1 MFLGESFLSSSQMH
15 DALWPVADAF
25 TESTLFAIAL
35 RRWLAAHLG
44 CEPSREAVTAA
55 RDEALRADPVAYT
68 KGLLDAA
75 GVVAIL
81 SDEGYPQPPIPA
93 EEFASTIGATVHR
106 VTRLEPWILQHR
118 DGSFDDLVSG
128 VESEATEAAADPNC
142 VAYKSIV
149 AYRTGL
155 DVGDPSSSE
164 AEAAFSRWRGDGWA
178 ETREHAKPV
187 RDFLI
192 RRALAIA
199 KANDR
204 PFHFHCGGGDPD
216 INLAYAGPK
225 SIFPL
230 LVDVQDQPVVLV
242 HSGYPWIREA
252 AYIASVL
259 PNVYLEL
266 SELIPWGW
274 GQVEWALEMLV
285 GTVPAAKLLYG
296 SDEAG
301 EPEAFWASA
310 LLARS
315 ALQRVL
321 GGFVDRDYVS
331 VDEAEGLGRL
341 VLGDACRRLHGI
353 GSETRGRPPSGD
365 LPRRQTDRA
374 GGCTSAAISCPA
386 MPSAISSSSDFPR
399 LADCDTNQITMPEIT
414 ETAVKP
420 IIQ

>member
-1 MFLGESFLSSSQMH
+1 MAGVELAGVEIVDAHTHPYRLDDLLAKGSEGFDTRMMFLGESFHSSSRVH
-15 DALWPVADAF
+15 DDLWPVADGF
-25 TESTLFAIAL
+25 TDSTVFGIAL

-44 CEPSREAVTAA
+44 CEPTREAVTAA
-55 RDEALRADPVAYT
+55 REAALRDDAVAYT

-81 SDEGYPQPPIPA
+81 SDEGFPQPPIPA
-93 EEFASTIGATVHR
+93 EEFASTIGVTVHR

-118 DGSFDDLVSG
+118 DGSFDELVSG
-128 VESEATEAAADPNC
+128 VESEANQAAADPNC

-155 DVGDPSSSE
+155 DVGNPSSSD
-164 AEAAFSRWRGDGWA
+164 AEAAFSRWRDDDWA

-192 RRALAIA
+192 RRTLAIA

-216 INLAYAGPK
+216 INLSHAGPT

-242 HSGYPWIREA
+242 HSGYPWIRES

-266 SELIPWGW
+266 SELIPWAW

-321 GGFVDRDYVS
+321 EKFVDRDYVS
-331 VDEAEGLGRL
+331 TDEAQRLGQL
-341 VLGDACRRLHGI
+341 VLGDACRVLHGI
-353 GSETRGRPPSGD
+353 GS
-365 LPRRQTDRA
+365 
-374 GGCTSAAISCPA
+374 
-386 MPSAISSSSDFPR
+386 
-399 LADCDTNQITMPEIT
+399 
-414 ETAVKP
+414 
-420 IIQ
+420 

>member
-1 MFLGESFLSSSQMH
+1 MSVVDLSDAEIVDAHTHPYRLDDLLAKGSDGFDTRMMFLGESFLSSSRVH
-15 DALWPVADAF
+15 DDLWPLADGF
-25 TESTLFAIAL
+25 TDSTVYALAL

-44 CEPSREAVTAA
+44 CEPTRGAVTAA
-55 RDEALRADPVAYT
+55 REAALQADAVAYT
-68 KGLLDAA
+68 RGLMEAA

-93 EEFASTIGATVHR
+93 DEFAATIGVTVHR

-128 VESEATEAAADPNC
+128 VENEATTAAADPNC

-155 DVGDPSSSE
+155 DVGNPSSSD
-164 AEAAFSRWRGDGWA
+164 AEAAFARWRDDEWA

-216 INLAYAGPK
+216 INLEYAGPK

-301 EPEAFWASA
+301 EPEAFWVSA

-315 ALQRVL
+315 ALERVL
-321 GGFVDRDYVS
+321 DRFVERDYVS
-331 VDEAEGLGRL
+331 ADEAERLGRL
-341 VLGDACRRLHGI
+341 VLADACRRLHGI
-353 GSETRGRPPSGD
+353 EG
-365 LPRRQTDRA
+365 
-374 GGCTSAAISCPA
+374 
-386 MPSAISSSSDFPR
+386 
-399 LADCDTNQITMPEIT
+399 
-414 ETAVKP
+414 
-420 IIQ
+420 

>member
-1 MFLGESFLSSSQMH
+1 MSKVDLSGVEIVDAHTHPYRLADLVGKGSEGFDTRAMFLGETFLSSSRM
-15 DALWPVADAF
+15 DAALWPVADRF
-25 TESTLFAIAL
+25 TDSTVYALAL

-44 CEPSREAVTAA
+44 CEPTRDAVTAA
-55 RDEALRADPVAYT
+55 REAALQADAVAYT
-68 KGLLDAA
+68 KGLMEAA
-75 GVVAIL
+75 GVVAVL

-93 EEFASTIGATVHR
+93 EEFAETIGVSVHR

-118 DGSFDDLVSG
+118 GGSFDDLVSG
-128 VESEATEAAADPNC
+128 VEAEATQAAADPNC

-155 DVGDPSSSE
+155 DVGNPSSSD
-164 AEAAFSRWRGDGWA
+164 AEAAFTRWREDEWA

-187 RDFLI
+187 RDFMI
-192 RRALAIA
+192 HRALAVA

-216 INLAYAGPK
+216 INLTHADPV
-225 SIFPL
+225 SMFSF
-230 LVDVQDQPVVLV
+230 LVDVQHQPVVLV
-242 HSGYPWIREA
+242 HSGYPWVREA
-252 AYIASVL
+252 AYVASVL

-310 LLARS
+310 VLARS

-321 GGFVDRDYVS
+321 ERFVEHDYVS
-331 VDEAEGLGRL
+331 AAEAEDLGRL
-341 VLGDACRRLHGI
+341 VLGDACRTLHGL
-353 GSETRGRPPSGD
+353 G
-365 LPRRQTDRA
+365 
-374 GGCTSAAISCPA
+374 
-386 MPSAISSSSDFPR
+386 
-399 LADCDTNQITMPEIT
+399 
-414 ETAVKP
+414 
-420 IIQ
+420 

>member
-1 MFLGESFLSSSQMH
+1 MPQVDLSGADVVDAHTHPYRLDDLLAKRSEGFDTRMMFLGESFLSSSQMH
-15 DALWPVADAF
+15 EELWPVADTF
-25 TESTLFAIAL
+25 TDSTLFGIAL

-44 CEPSREAVTAA
+44 CDPTREAVTAA
-55 RDEALRADPVAYT
+55 RDAALREDPVAYT

-93 EEFASTIGATVHR
+93 EEFASSLGVAVHR
-106 VTRLEPWILQHR
+106 VARLEPWILQHR
-118 DGSFDDLVSG
+118 DGSFEELVSE
-128 VESEATEAAADPNC
+128 VQAAATEAAGDPNC

-155 DVGDPSSSE
+155 DIGDPSSTD
-164 AEAAFSRWRGDGWA
+164 AAAAFDRWRGDGWK

-192 RRALAIA
+192 RRALEVA
-199 KANDR
+199 KAHDR

-216 INLAYAGPK
+216 INLAYAGPTPM
-225 SIFPL
+225 FPF
-230 LVDVQDQPVVLV
+230 LVDVQDQPIVLV
-242 HSGYPWIREA
+242 HSGYPWVRES

-259 PNVYLEL
+259 PHVYLEL
-266 SELIPWGW
+266 SELIPWAW

-310 LLARS
+310 MLARS
-315 ALQRVL
+315 ALERVL
-321 GGFVDRDYVS
+321 GGFVDRDFVT
-331 VDEAEGLGRL
+331 VDDAERLGRL
-341 VLGDACRRLHGI
+341 VLGDACRKLHGI
-353 GSETRGRPPSGD
+353 ET
-365 LPRRQTDRA
+365 
-374 GGCTSAAISCPA
+374 
-386 MPSAISSSSDFPR
+386 
-399 LADCDTNQITMPEIT
+399 
-414 ETAVKP
+414 
-420 IIQ
+420 

>member
-1 MFLGESFLSSSQMH
+1 MGKVMAQVDLSDARIVDAHTHPYRLEDLRARGSSGFDTRMMFLGEAFASSSRMK
-15 DALWPVADAF
+15 DDLWPVADSF
-25 TESTLFAIAL
+25 TDSTVFALAM
-35 RRWLAAHLG
+35 RRWLAVHLG
-44 CEPSREAVTAA
+44 CEPTREAVTAA
-55 RDEALRADPVAYT
+55 REEAIRADATAYT

-93 EEFASTIGATVHR
+93 TEFAETIGVTVHR
-106 VTRLEPWILQHR
+106 VARLEPWILGR
-118 DGSFDDLVSG
+118 RGGSFDDLVVG
-128 VESEATEAAADPNC
+128 VEADATEAAKDPNC
-142 VAYKSIV
+142 VAFKSIV

-155 DVGDPSSSE
+155 DVGDPT
-164 AEAAFSRWRGDGWA
+164 ATEAAAAFARWREEGWS

-192 RRALAIA
+192 RRALWVA
-199 KANDR
+199 KEHDL

-216 INLAYAGPK
+216 INLRHAGPIA
-225 SIFPL
+225 IFPL

-242 HSGYPWIREA
+242 HSGYPWVRES
-252 AYIASVL
+252 AYMASVL

-310 LLARS
+310 ILARTS
-315 ALQRVL
+315 LERVL
-321 GGFVDRDYVS
+321 ARFVERDHLT
-331 VDEAEGLGRL
+331 EAEARDLGRL
-341 VLGDACRRLHGI
+341 VLGDACRALHG
-353 GSETRGRPPSGD
+353 
-365 LPRRQTDRA
+365 LA
-374 GGCTSAAISCPA
+374 G
-386 MPSAISSSSDFPR
+386 
-399 LADCDTNQITMPEIT
+399 
-414 ETAVKP
+414 
-420 IIQ
+420 

>member
-1 MFLGESFLSSSQMH
+1 MAEVDLSGADIVDAHTHPYRVDDLLAKRSEGFDTRMMFLGESFLSSSRMH
-15 DALWPVADAF
+15 DELWPVADAF
-25 TESTLFAIAL
+25 TDSTLFGIAV

-44 CEPSREAVTAA
+44 CEPTREAVTSA

-93 EEFASTIGATVHR
+93 DEFASSLGVRVHR
-106 VTRLEPWILQHR
+106 VARLEPWILQHR
-118 DGSFDDLVSG
+118 DGSFDELVSG
-128 VESEATEAAADPNC
+128 VQAAATEAAGDPNC

-155 DVGDPSSSE
+155 DIGDPS
-164 AEAAFSRWRGDGWA
+164 ATDATAAFDRWRGDDWS

-192 RRALAIA
+192 RRALDVA
-199 KANDR
+199 KKHDR

-216 INLAYAGPK
+216 INLAHADPK
-225 SIFPL
+225 SMFPF
-230 LVDVQDQPVVLV
+230 LVDVQDQPLVLV
-242 HSGYPWIREA
+242 HSGYPWIRES

-266 SELIPWGW
+266 SELIPWAW

-310 LLARS
+310 LLARA

-321 GGFVDRDYVS
+321 SRFVDRDYVS
-331 VDEAEGLGRL
+331 IDDAQELGRL
-341 VLGDACRRLHGI
+341 VLAGACRRLHG
-353 GSETRGRPPSGD
+353 T
-365 LPRRQTDRA
+365 
-374 GGCTSAAISCPA
+374 GG
-386 MPSAISSSSDFPR
+386 
-399 LADCDTNQITMPEIT
+399 
-414 ETAVKP
+414 
-420 IIQ
+420 

>member
-1 MFLGESFLSSSQMH
+1 MPRIDLSDVGIVDAHTHPYRLDDLVSKGSTGFDTRMMFLGESFLSSSRMLGS
-15 DALWPVADAF
+15 LWPLADSF
-25 TESTLFAIAL
+25 TDSTVYAL
-35 RRWLAAHLG
+35 AMRRWLSEHLG
-44 CEPSREAVTAA
+44 CDPTREAVTAA
-55 RDEALRADPVAYT
+55 REEAIRADAVAYT

-75 GVVAIL
+75 GVVAVL
-81 SDEGYPQPPIPA
+81 SDEGYPQPPITA
-93 EEFASTIGATVHR
+93 TEFAETIGVTVHR
-106 VTRLEPWILQHR
+106 VARLEPWILDHR
-118 DGSFDDLVSG
+118 GGSFDELLAG
-128 VESEATEAAADPNC
+128 VEADATEATRDANC
-142 VAYKSIV
+142 VAFKSIV

-155 DVGDPSSSE
+155 DVGDPPASE
-164 AEAAFSRWRGDGWA
+164 AEAAFGRWRDDGWT

-192 RRALAIA
+192 RRTLAIA

-216 INLAYAGPK
+216 INLRHADPIA
-225 SIFPL
+225 IFPL

-242 HSGYPWIREA
+242 HSGYPWVREA

-310 LLARS
+310 ILARTS
-315 ALQRVL
+315 LERVL
-321 GGFVDRDYVS
+321 GRFVERDHLT
-331 VDEAEGLGRL
+331 EAEARDLGAL
-341 VLGDACRRLHGI
+341 VLGDACRRLHGL
-353 GSETRGRPPSGD
+353 R
-365 LPRRQTDRA
+365 
-374 GGCTSAAISCPA
+374 
-386 MPSAISSSSDFPR
+386 
-399 LADCDTNQITMPEIT
+399 
-414 ETAVKP
+414 
-420 IIQ
+420 

>member
-1 MFLGESFLSSSQMH
+1 M
-15 DALWPVADAF
+15 
-25 TESTLFAIAL
+25 
-35 RRWLAAHLG
+35 
-44 CEPSREAVTAA
+44 
-55 RDEALRADPVAYT
+55 
-68 KGLLDAA
+68 
-75 GVVAIL
+75 
-81 SDEGYPQPPIPA
+81 
-93 EEFASTIGATVHR
+93 
-106 VTRLEPWILQHR
+106 
-118 DGSFDDLVSG
+118 
-128 VESEATEAAADPNC
+128 
-142 VAYKSIV
+142 AYKSIV

-155 DVGDPSSSE
+155 DVGDPDPSD
-164 AEAAFSRWRGDGWA
+164 AAAAFERWRDDDWA

-192 RRALAIA
+192 RRTLAVA

-216 INLAYAGPK
+216 INLAHAGPV
-225 SIFPL
+225 SMFPF

-242 HSGYPWIREA
+242 HSGYPWVREA

-315 ALQRVL
+315 ALERVL
-321 GGFVDRDYVS
+321 ERFVDRDYVS
-331 VDEAEGLGRL
+331 ADEASAWEAR
-341 VLGDACRRLHGI
+341 ARRRLPA
-353 GSETRGRPPSGD
+353 PPRH
-365 LPRRQTDRA
+365 RRAERLNRVPTEGQAYHVPLRR
-374 GGCTSAAISCPA
+374 SAA
-386 MPSAISSSSDFPR
+386 
-399 LADCDTNQITMPEIT
+399 
-414 ETAVKP
+414 V
-420 IIQ
+420 

>member
-1 MFLGESFLSSSQMH
+1 MTNVDLSGAEVVDAHTHPYRLDDLLAKGSEGFDTRMMFLGESFHSSSRVH
-15 DALWPVADAF
+15 DELWPVADSF
-25 TESTLFAIAL
+25 TDSTVFGLAL

-44 CEPSREAVTAA
+44 CDPTREAVTAA
-55 RDEALRADPVAYT
+55 REAALQADAVGYT

-81 SDEGYPQPPIPA
+81 SDEGFPQPPIPA
-93 EEFASTIGATVHR
+93 EEFASTIGVTVHR

-128 VESEATEAAADPNC
+128 VEAEATRAAGDPNC

-155 DVGDPSSSE
+155 DVGDPTPSE
-164 AEAAFSRWRGDGWA
+164 AEAAFARWRDDEWA
-178 ETREHAKPV
+178 ETREHAKPA

-216 INLAYAGPK
+216 INLEHAGPK

-259 PNVYLEL
+259 PNVHLEL

-301 EPEAFWASA
+301 EPEAFWVSA

-315 ALQRVL
+315 ALERVL
-321 GGFVDRDYVS
+321 GRFVERDYVS
-331 VDEAEGLGRL
+331 ADEAEGLGRL
-341 VLGDACRRLHGI
+341 VLADACRRLHGI
-353 GSETRGRPPSGD
+353 EG
-365 LPRRQTDRA
+365 
-374 GGCTSAAISCPA
+374 
-386 MPSAISSSSDFPR
+386 
-399 LADCDTNQITMPEIT
+399 
-414 ETAVKP
+414 
-420 IIQ
+420 

>member
-1 MFLGESFLSSSQMH
+1 MADVDLGDVGIVDAHTHPYRLDDLLAKGSEGFDTRMMFLGEAFHSSSSVH
-15 DALWPVADAF
+15 EDLWPVADAM
-25 TESTLFAIAL
+25 TDSTVFALAV
-35 RRWLAAHLG
+35 RRWLAVHLD
-44 CEPSREAVTAA
+44 CAPTREAVAAA
-55 RDEALRADPVAYT
+55 REAALRADAVGYT

-75 GVVAIL
+75 GVVAVL
-81 SDEGYPQPPIPA
+81 SDEGFPQPPISP
-93 EEFASTIGATVHR
+93 EEFTATIGVTVHR
-106 VTRLEPWILQHR
+106 VCRLEPWILQHR
-118 DGSFDDLVSG
+118 SGSFEDLVSG
-128 VESEATEAAADPNC
+128 VEQEATYAAADPNC
-142 VAYKSIV
+142 VAYKSVV

-155 DVGDPSSSE
+155 DIGDPSSSD
-164 AEAAFSRWRGDGWA
+164 AAAAFARWRSDDWN

-192 RRALAIA
+192 RRALAVA

-216 INLAYAGPK
+216 INLAYAGPT
-225 SIFPL
+225 SIFRL
-230 LVDVQDQPVVLV
+230 LIDVQDQPVVLV

-259 PNVYLEL
+259 PNVSLEL

-315 ALQRVL
+315 ALERVL
-321 GGFVDRDYVS
+321 SRFVERDYVS
-331 VDEAEGLGRL
+331 VSEAEALGRL
-341 VLGDACRRLHGI
+341 VLADACRRLHGI
-353 GSETRGRPPSGD
+353 DG
-365 LPRRQTDRA
+365 
-374 GGCTSAAISCPA
+374 
-386 MPSAISSSSDFPR
+386 
-399 LADCDTNQITMPEIT
+399 
-414 ETAVKP
+414 
-420 IIQ
+420 

>member
-1 MFLGESFLSSSQMH
+1 MTNVDLSDIEIVDAHTHPYRLGDLLAKGSAGFDTRMMFLGESFHSSSRVR
-15 DALWPVADAF
+15 DDLWGVADGF
-25 TESTLFAIAL
+25 TDSTVFALAM

-44 CEPSREAVTAA
+44 CEPTREAVTSA
-55 RDEALRADPVAYT
+55 REEALQADAVAYT

-81 SDEGYPQPPIPA
+81 SDEGFPQPPIPA
-93 EEFASTIGATVHR
+93 EEFASTIGVTVHR

-118 DGSFDDLVSG
+118 DGSFADLVSG
-128 VESEATEAAADPNC
+128 VETEATDAAADPNC

-155 DVGDPSSSE
+155 DVGDPRPSE
-164 AEAAFSRWRGDGWA
+164 AAAAFDRWRGDDWK

-192 RRALAIA
+192 RRTLDIA

-216 INLAYAGPK
+216 INLAYAGPA

-242 HSGYPWIREA
+242 HSGYPWVREA

-285 GTVPAAKLLYG
+285 GTVPVAKLLYG

-315 ALQRVL
+315 TLERVL
-321 GGFVDRDYVS
+321 GRFVERDYVS
-331 VDEAEGLGRL
+331 AEEAHRLGEL
-341 VLGDACRRLHGI
+341 VLADACRQLHGL
-353 GSETRGRPPSGD
+353 TP
-365 LPRRQTDRA
+365 
-374 GGCTSAAISCPA
+374 
-386 MPSAISSSSDFPR
+386 
-399 LADCDTNQITMPEIT
+399 
-414 ETAVKP
+414 
-420 IIQ
+420 

>member
-1 MFLGESFLSSSQMH
+1 MADVDLSGVGIVDAHTHPYRLEDLVAKGPEGFDTRAMFLGESFLSSSRVH
-15 DALWPVADAF
+15 ADLWPVADGF
-25 TESTLFAIAL
+25 TDSTVYALAL

-44 CEPSREAVTAA
+44 CEPTREAVTAA
-55 RDEALRADPVAYT
+55 RDAAIQADAAGYT
-68 KGLLDAA
+68 KGLMEAA
-75 GVVAIL
+75 GVVAVL

-93 EEFASTIGATVHR
+93 DEFAATIGVTVHR
-106 VTRLEPWILQHR
+106 VTRLEPWILRHR
-118 DGSFDDLVSG
+118 DGTFDELVSG
-128 VESEATEAAADPNC
+128 VEDEAERAASDPNC

-155 DVGDPSSSE
+155 DIGDPDPST
-164 AEAAFSRWRGDGWA
+164 AGDAFERWRGDDWA

-192 RRALAIA
+192 HRTLAVA

-216 INLAYAGPK
+216 INLTYAGPVPM
-225 SIFPL
+225 FPFL
-230 LVDVQDQPVVLV
+230 IDVQDQPIVLV
-242 HSGYPWIREA
+242 HSGYPWVREA

-274 GQVEWALEMLV
+274 GQVGWALEMLV

-315 ALQRVL
+315 ALGRVL
-321 GGFVDRDYVS
+321 GGFVDRDYLS
-331 VDEAEGLGRL
+331 VDEADRLGRL
-341 VLGDACRRLHGI
+341 VLGDACRALHG
-353 GSETRGRPPSGD
+353 
-365 LPRRQTDRA
+365 L
-374 GGCTSAAISCPA
+374 GG
-386 MPSAISSSSDFPR
+386 
-399 LADCDTNQITMPEIT
+399 
-414 ETAVKP
+414 
-420 IIQ
+420 

>member
-1 MFLGESFLSSSQMH
+1 MGKMMHVDLSGAEIVDAHTHPYRLDDLVGRGSEGFDTRAMFLGEAFHSSSRIQT
-15 DALWPVADAF
+15 DLWPVADAF
-25 TESTLFAIAL
+25 TDSTVFALTL
-35 RRWLAAHLG
+35 RRWLAARLA
-44 CEPSREAVTAA
+44 CEPTREAVTSA
-55 RDEALRADPVAYT
+55 RDAALRADPVAYT
-68 KGLLDAA
+68 KGLLEAA
-75 GVVAIL
+75 GVVAVL
-81 SDEGYPQPPIPA
+81 SDEGFPQPPIRA
-93 EEFASTIGATVHR
+93 EEFTSTIGVTVHR

-128 VESEATEAAADPNC
+128 VEGEATEAAADPNC
-142 VAYKSIV
+142 VAFKSIV

-155 DVGDPSSSE
+155 DIGDPSSSDAQE
-164 AEAAFSRWRGDGWA
+164 GFDRWRSNGWR
-178 ETREHAKPV
+178 ESREHAKPV

-192 RRALAIA
+192 RRALAVA

-216 INLAYAGPK
+216 INLAYAGPR

-242 HSGYPWIREA
+242 HSGYPWVREA
-252 AYIASVL
+252 AYVASVL

-301 EPEAFWASA
+301 EPESFWASA

-315 ALQRVL
+315 ALERVL
-321 GGFVDRDYVS
+321 GRFIDRDYLS
-331 VDEAEGLGRL
+331 RDDAERLGRL
-341 VLGDACRRLHGI
+341 VLADACRRLHGI
-353 GSETRGRPPSGD
+353 GR
-365 LPRRQTDRA
+365 
-374 GGCTSAAISCPA
+374 
-386 MPSAISSSSDFPR
+386 
-399 LADCDTNQITMPEIT
+399 
-414 ETAVKP
+414 
-420 IIQ
+420 

>member
-1 MFLGESFLSSSQMH
+1 MVGVDLSGVEIVDAHTHPYRLDDLLAKGSGGFDTRMMFLGESFHSSSRVH
-15 DALWPVADAF
+15 DDLWPVADRF
-25 TESTLFAIAL
+25 TDSTVFGIAL
-35 RRWLAAHLG
+35 RRWLAAHLE
-44 CEPSREAVTAA
+44 CEPTREAVTAA
-55 RDEALRADPVAYT
+55 RDTALRADPVGYT
-68 KGLLDAA
+68 KALLDAA

-81 SDEGYPQPPIPA
+81 SDEGFPQPPIPA
-93 EEFASTIGATVHR
+93 EEFASTIGVTVHR

-128 VESEATEAAADPNC
+128 VEAEATEAAGDPNC

-155 DVGDPSSSE
+155 DVGNPSSSD
-164 AEAAFSRWRGDGWA
+164 AEAAFARWRDDEWA

-216 INLAYAGPK
+216 INLEYAGPT
-225 SIFPL
+225 SMFPL

-242 HSGYPWIREA
+242 HSGYPWIRES

-266 SELIPWGW
+266 SELIPWAW

-310 LLARS
+310 LLARP
-315 ALQRVL
+315 ALEQVL
-321 GGFVDRDYVS
+321 DGFVERDYVS
-331 VDEAEGLGRL
+331 VNDAQELGCL
-341 VLGDACRRLHGI
+341 VLANACRRLHGI
-353 GSETRGRPPSGD
+353 EG
-365 LPRRQTDRA
+365 
-374 GGCTSAAISCPA
+374 
-386 MPSAISSSSDFPR
+386 
-399 LADCDTNQITMPEIT
+399 
-414 ETAVKP
+414 
-420 IIQ
+420 

>member
-1 MFLGESFLSSSQMH
+1 MTEVDLSGVEIVDAHTHPYRLEDLRTKGSTGFDTRMMFLGESFLSSSQMKEE
-15 DALWPVADAF
+15 LWPVADAF
-25 TESTLFAIAL
+25 TDSTVFALAM
-35 RRWLAAHLG
+35 RRWLADHLE
-44 CEPSREAVTAA
+44 CEPTRAAVTEAREAAIREDA
-55 RDEALRADPVAYT
+55 VAYT

-75 GVVAIL
+75 GVGAVL

-93 EEFASTIGATVHR
+93 DEFAATIGVTVHR
-106 VTRLEPWILQHR
+106 VTRLEPWVLQHR
-118 DGSFDDLVSG
+118 DGSFDDLVAG
-128 VESEATEAAADPNC
+128 VENEATTAAADPNC

-155 DVGDPSSSE
+155 DVGDPSPSD
-164 AEAAFSRWRGDGWA
+164 AEAAFARWRDDGWA

-192 RRALAIA
+192 RRTLAIA
-199 KANDR
+199 KENDR

-216 INLAYAGPK
+216 INLAYAGPR

-230 LVDVQDQPVVLV
+230 LADVQDQPVVLV

-321 GGFVDRDYVS
+321 GTFIDSDYVS
-331 VDEAEGLGRL
+331 VDEAERLGRL
-341 VLGDACRRLHGI
+341 ALGDACRALHGI
-353 GSETRGRPPSGD
+353 GS
-365 LPRRQTDRA
+365 
-374 GGCTSAAISCPA
+374 
-386 MPSAISSSSDFPR
+386 
-399 LADCDTNQITMPEIT
+399 
-414 ETAVKP
+414 
-420 IIQ
+420 

>member
-1 MFLGESFLSSSQMH
+1 MAGVDLAGVEIVDAHTHPYRLDDLLAKPSEGFDTRLMFLGESFLSSSQMH
-15 DALWPVADAF
+15 DELWPVADAF
-25 TESTLFAIAL
+25 TDSTLFGIAL

-44 CEPSREAVTAA
+44 CEPTREAVTSA
-55 RDEALRADPVAYT
+55 RDTALRADPVGYT

-93 EEFASTIGATVHR
+93 DEFASTIGATVHR
-106 VTRLEPWILQHR
+106 VTRLEPWIVQYR

-128 VESEATEAAADPNC
+128 VENEATQAAADPNC

-155 DVGDPSSSE
+155 DVGDPSSSD
-164 AEAAFSRWRGDGWA
+164 AEAAFSRWRDDGWT

-199 KANDR
+199 QANDR

-216 INLAYAGPK
+216 INLVYANPT
-225 SIFPL
+225 SMFPF

-242 HSGYPWIREA
+242 HSGYPWIRES

-266 SELIPWGW
+266 SELIPWAW

-321 GGFVDRDYVS
+321 GTFVERDYVS
-331 VDEAEGLGRL
+331 VDDAQELGRL
-341 VLGDACRRLHGI
+341 VLADSCRRLH
-353 GSETRGRPPSGD
+353 
-365 LPRRQTDRA
+365 
-374 GGCTSAAISCPA
+374 C
-386 MPSAISSSSDFPR
+386 
-399 LADCDTNQITMPEIT
+399 
-414 ETAVKP
+414 
-420 IIQ
+420 IQG

>member
-1 MFLGESFLSSSQMH
+1 MGDVDLARIEIVDAHTHPYRLDDLLAKGSEGFDTRMMFLGESFHSSSRVH
-15 DALWPVADAF
+15 DDLWPVADGF
-25 TESTLFAIAL
+25 TESTVFGIVL
-35 RRWLAAHLG
+35 RRWLATLLD
-44 CEPSREAVTAA
+44 CEPTRAAVTAA
-55 RDEALRADPVAYT
+55 RESALRADPVAYT

-81 SDEGYPQPPIPA
+81 SDEGFPQPPISA
-93 EEFASTIGATVHR
+93 EEFASTIGVTVHR

-118 DGSFDDLVSG
+118 DGSFDDLVAG
-128 VESEATEAAADPNC
+128 VEGEATTAGGDPNC

-155 DVGDPSSSE
+155 DVGDPSASD
-164 AEAAFSRWRGDGWA
+164 AAAAFARWRDDGWA
-178 ETREHAKPV
+178 ETRDHAKPV

-192 RRALAIA
+192 RRALAVA

-216 INLAYAGPK
+216 INLAYADPT
-225 SIFPL
+225 SMFPF
-230 LVDVQDQPVVLV
+230 LVDAQDQPIVLV
-242 HSGYPWIREA
+242 HSGYPWIRES

-274 GQVEWALEMLV
+274 GQVEWAVEMLV

-321 GGFVDRDYVS
+321 GTFVDRDYIS
-331 VDEAEGLGRL
+331 VDDAVALGRL

-353 GSETRGRPPSGD
+353 G
-365 LPRRQTDRA
+365 TD
-374 GGCTSAAISCPA
+374 
-386 MPSAISSSSDFPR
+386 
-399 LADCDTNQITMPEIT
+399 
-414 ETAVKP
+414 
-420 IIQ
+420 

>member
-1 MFLGESFLSSSQMH
+1 MAPVDLSGADVVDAHTHPYRLADLLAKPSEGFDTRMMFLGESFLSSSHMH
-15 DALWPVADAF
+15 EELWPVADAL
-25 TESTLFAIAL
+25 TGSTLFGIAL

-44 CEPSREAVTAA
+44 CDPTREALTAA
-55 RDEALRADPVAYT
+55 RDAALREDPVAYT
-68 KGLLDAA
+68 KSLLDAA

-93 EEFASTIGATVHR
+93 DEFASSLGVKVHR
-106 VTRLEPWILQHR
+106 VARLEPWILQHR
-118 DGSFDDLVSG
+118 DGSFDELVSG
-128 VESEATEAAADPNC
+128 IQAAATEAAADPNC

-155 DVGDPSSSE
+155 DIGDPSSSD
-164 AEAAFSRWRGDGWA
+164 AAAAFDRWRGDGWN

-192 RRALAIA
+192 RRALEVA
-199 KANDR
+199 KAHDR

-216 INLAYAGPK
+216 INLAYAGPTAM
-225 SIFPL
+225 FPL

-242 HSGYPWIREA
+242 HSGYPWVREA

-259 PNVYLEL
+259 PHVYLEL
-266 SELIPWGW
+266 SELIPWAW

-310 LLARS
+310 VLARA

-321 GGFVDRDYVS
+321 QGFVDRDYVA
-331 VDEAEGLGRL
+331 VDEAERLGGL
-341 VLGDACRRLHGI
+341 VLADACRNLHGI
-353 GSETRGRPPSGD
+353 
-365 LPRRQTDRA
+365 RR
-374 GGCTSAAISCPA
+374 
-386 MPSAISSSSDFPR
+386 
-399 LADCDTNQITMPEIT
+399 
-414 ETAVKP
+414 
-420 IIQ
+420 

>member
-1 MFLGESFLSSSQMH
+1 MAGVDLGGIGIVDAHTHPYRLDDLLAKGSEGFDTRMMFLGESFHSSSRVH
-15 DALWPVADAF
+15 EELWPVADGF
-25 TESTLFAIAL
+25 TDSTVFGIAL

-44 CEPSREAVTAA
+44 CEPTREAVTAA
-55 RDEALRADPVAYT
+55 RDTALRADPVAYT

-81 SDEGYPQPPIPA
+81 SDEGFPQPPIPA
-93 EEFASTIGATVHR
+93 EEFASTIGVTVHR

-118 DGSFDDLVSG
+118 DGPFDDLVSA
-128 VESEATEAAADPNC
+128 VENEATTAAADPNC

-155 DVGDPSSSE
+155 DVGNPGASD
-164 AEAAFSRWRGDGWA
+164 AEAAFARWRDDEWA

-192 RRALAIA
+192 RRTLAIA

-216 INLAYAGPK
+216 INLAYADPT
-225 SIFPL
+225 SMFPF

-242 HSGYPWIREA
+242 HSGYPWIRES

-266 SELIPWGW
+266 SELIPWAW

-315 ALQRVL
+315 ALERVL
-321 GGFVDRDYVS
+321 DRFVERDYVS
-331 VDEAEGLGRL
+331 GDDAQELGRL
-341 VLGDACRRLHGI
+341 VLADACRRLHGI
-353 GSETRGRPPSGD
+353 EG
-365 LPRRQTDRA
+365 
-374 GGCTSAAISCPA
+374 
-386 MPSAISSSSDFPR
+386 
-399 LADCDTNQITMPEIT
+399 
-414 ETAVKP
+414 
-420 IIQ
+420 

>member
-1 MFLGESFLSSSQMH
+1 MTNVDLSHVEIVDAHTHPYRREDLVGRGSEGFDTRAMFLGEAFHSSSRVH
-15 DALWPVADAF
+15 ADLWPVADAM
-25 TESTLFAIAL
+25 TDSTVFALAL

-44 CEPSREAVTAA
+44 CEPTREVVTAA
-55 RDEALRADPVAYT
+55 REAALQADAVAYT

-75 GVVAIL
+75 GVVAVL
-81 SDEGYPQPPIPA
+81 SDEGFPQPPIQA
-93 EEFASTIGATVHR
+93 EEFASTIGVTVHR
-106 VTRLEPWILQHR
+106 VSRLEPWILQHR
-118 DGSFDDLVSG
+118 DGSFDDLISG
-128 VESEATEAAADPNC
+128 VENEANEAAADPNC
-142 VAYKSIV
+142 VAFKSIV

-155 DVGDPSSSE
+155 DIGDPTPSE
-164 AEAAFSRWRGDGWA
+164 AKAAFDRWRSDDWK

-187 RDFLI
+187 RDLLI
-192 RRALAIA
+192 RRALMVA

-216 INLAYAGPK
+216 INLAYAGPT
-225 SIFPL
+225 SIFSF

-242 HSGYPWIREA
+242 HSGYPWVREA
-252 AYIASVL
+252 AYVASVL

-315 ALQRVL
+315 ALERVL
-321 GGFVDRDYVS
+321 NRFVERDYVS
-331 VDEAEGLGRL
+331 VEEAERLGTL
-341 VLGDACRRLHGI
+341 VLADACRRLHGI
-353 GSETRGRPPSGD
+353 GD
-365 LPRRQTDRA
+365 
-374 GGCTSAAISCPA
+374 
-386 MPSAISSSSDFPR
+386 
-399 LADCDTNQITMPEIT
+399 
-414 ETAVKP
+414 
-420 IIQ
+420 